1 MTLATVRPARLCLLW
16 ATVTASAPVLACT
29 AVNAMQHELWGDR
42 GIAQES
48 TADVLLDGPLS
59 APTVSRFTGCSPG
72 ARIPV
77 LIRPS
82 MPGLTYIRDVF
93 WSGQWYPAYAFSASS
108 PLIAFRVLR
117 LPSAGGNQPVP
128 LRIDQSTETTIETG
142 FGRVAEPMLGV
153 VLFSR
158 GGVMTEVPAFGGSV
172 EFSLRDNPAV
182 MLRYTVELKIR
193 LPHLPCTASDAAL
206 VLDPAQAVDLST
218 PGATTGTRP
227 LEVVVNCRSAG
238 TPLNLTV
245 ADIHGDSGE
254 PGQLVPTTDSVA
266 RGVSLRLLR
275 AGAPVRFS
283 SRWRHGLSAAGQQR
297 IPFEVQYIRTDAAL
311 VPGRLQGEATLTL
324 DHR

>member
-1 MTLATVRPARLCLLW
+1 MTPSPVGSVRLCLLW
-16 ATVTASAPVLACT
+16 AAAMASAPALACT
-29 AVNAMQHELWGDR
+29 AVNQVEHELWGDR
-42 GIAQES
+42 GIAQEP
-48 TADVLLDGPLS
+48 TADVPLDGPLS
-59 APTVSRFTGCSPG
+59 APTVSRFTGCSTG
-72 ARIPV
+72 DRVPV

-108 PLIAFRVLR
+108 PLIVFRVLR
-117 LPSAGGNQPVP
+117 LPMNQPVP

-158 GGVMTEVPAFGGSV
+158 GGVMTEVPAFRGSV
-172 EFSLRDNPAV
+172 EFSLKNNPAV
-182 MLRYTVELKIR
+182 VLRYTVVLRLR
-193 LPHLPCTASDAAL
+193 LPQLPCTASDAAL
-206 VLDPAQAVDLST
+206 ALEPAQAVDLST
-218 PGATTGTRP
+218 PGATAGTRP

-245 ADIHGDSGE
+245 ADVHGDSGV

-266 RGVSLRLLR
+266 RGVRLRLLR
-275 AGAPVRFS
+275 EGAPVRFA
-283 SRWRHGLSAAGQQR
+283 SRWRHGLSAAGRQR
-297 IPFEVQYIRTDAAL
+297 VPFEIQYIRTDAAL
-311 VPGRLQGEATLTL
+311 VPGYLRGEATLTL